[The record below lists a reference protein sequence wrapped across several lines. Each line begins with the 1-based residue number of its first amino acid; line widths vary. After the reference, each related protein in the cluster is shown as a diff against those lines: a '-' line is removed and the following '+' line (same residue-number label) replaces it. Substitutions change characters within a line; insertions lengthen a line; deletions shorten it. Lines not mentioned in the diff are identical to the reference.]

1 MFPQVGFPL
10 VRPHALSR
18 CTMKR
23 CAAFTLVEL
32 LVVIA
37 IIGVLISLL
46 LPAVQSARE
55 AARRANCISNMK
67 QVALGGMM
75 YEQSFGRLPPAVWSG
90 INPPEIDAAVCFH
103 CRFTYFFLIMPYI
116 ELDTLWE
123 RMDFRCNDHNQA
135 TIDVPAVLYLGTE
148 IPIYNCPS
156 DTSLGRFWEF
166 NLAGP
171 GAVPGDLGHLG
182 FRMRS
187 NIAVAASVD
196 KYVMND
202 LRRLEQ
208 PGRKRV
214 VIPQCSTFD
223 SSLERP
229 GQRTAMYSNSKT
241 RLAEITDGT
250 SNTIIL
256 SELIAGVTDGVGNDF
271 DLRGSWADIFSCS
284 FSGWLSP
291 NSNSPDRCMSNCEHR
306 PEDGLPAIE
315 QFAYWG
321 SMALGARSR
330 HPGGVNVARADGSVH
345 FVQEVIDI
353 DIWRDMLC
361 IDEGSLD
368 DAN

>member
-1 MFPQVGFPL
+1 
-10 VRPHALSR
+10 
-18 CTMKR
+18 MKR

-55 AARRANCISNMK
+55 AARRANCISNLK

-90 INPPEIDAAVCFH
+90 RKPPDQIVDPENTSCFH

-123 RMDFRCNDHNQA
+123 RMDFRCDGPNQSPL
-135 TIDVPAVLYLGTE
+135 DVPAVLYLGTE

-171 GAVPGDLGHLG
+171 GAVPGDPGHLG

-187 NIAVAASVD
+187 NTAVAASVD
-196 KYVMND
+196 RYQM
-202 LRRLEQ
+202 
-208 PGRKRV
+208 PAG
-214 VIPQCSTFD
+214 CATFD
-223 SSLERP
+223 SSPERP
-229 GQRTAMYSNSKT
+229 GQRTAMYSNSRT

-291 NSNSPDRCMSNCEHR
+291 NSNSPDRCMSNCDHL
-306 PEDGLPAIE
+306 PEDGLPAIK

-368 DAN
+368 DVN